1 MVFRFLILSDEAD
14 DFKRE
19 IMIDSEDTFLDL
31 HNTIIDAVGYTKDQM
46 SSFFICEDDWSKKT
60 EITLVEM
67 DTTSEV
73 DNYIMED
80 TVLEDLLEDEGQKL
94 LYVFDYMTERAFFME
109 LGEIITG
116 KDLKSPKCTKT
127 EGLPPAQ
134 FVSFDD
140 FETKK
145 GSNLDIDE
153 NFYGD
158 ESFDIEEIDKEGFDG
173 FEDTAS
179 IPYEENY

>member
-1 MVFRFLILSDEAD
+1 
-14 DFKRE
+14 
-19 IMIDSEDTFLDL
+19 
-31 HNTIIDAVGYTKDQM
+31 M
-46 SSFFICEDDWSKKT
+46 SSFFLCEDDWSKKT

-73 DNYIMED
+73 DSYIMEK

-109 LGEIITG
+109 LREIIPG
-116 KDLKSPKCTKT
+116 KDIDAAKCTLK
-127 EGLPPAQ
+127 EGIPPAQ

-140 FETKK
+140 FEAK
-145 GSNLDIDE
+145 GSQLEIDE

-158 ESFDIEEIDKEGFDG
+158 ESYDIDEIDKEGFDG
-173 FEDTAS
+173 FGEEPS
-179 IPYEENY
+179 VNPYDDSY